1 MFVFYLS
8 STLIHYAMISINNLS
23 FSYRKNKQIFS
34 DLSFKQPTG
43 SISGLFGKNGAG
55 KSTFLKL
62 LVGLLNPQNGTIE
75 VNGFA
80 PFQRIPDFLTDVFF
94 IPDEDIYIPT
104 STINNYITATAPFYK
119 KFDYDKMTRIIK
131 EFEIDGESKIGQLS
145 NGQKKKFLVSFA
157 LATNCSVLIFDEP
170 TNGLDIPSKSLFRKI
185 LAGSIEE
192 NQLVLIS
199 THQVKDIENLIDNI
213 IVLKDGEIVLQKT
226 TAQLNDEFVFETGM
240 TQNND
245 ALYCEAVPGGFK
257 SIHKNEGNSDSDLDI
272 EILFN
277 AIISGKINKN

>member
-1 MFVFYLS
+1 MLS
-8 STLIHYAMISINNLS
+8 IDNLS
-23 FSYRKNKQIFS
+23 FSYRKNKQVFK
-34 DLSFKQPTG
+34 DLSFKQAKG

-62 LVGLLNPQNGTIE
+62 MVGLLNPQSGNVE
-75 VNGFA
+75 VNGFV
-80 PFQRIPDFLTDVFF
+80 PFKRNPDYLTDVFF
-94 IPDEDIYIPT
+94 IPDEDIYIPS
-104 STINNYITATAPFYK
+104 STINKYIKATAPFYK
-119 KFDYDKMTRIIK
+119 KFDYEKIEKIMED
-131 EFEIDGESKIGQLS
+131 FEIEGESKITQLS

-185 LAGSIEE
+185 LAGSIDED
-192 NQLVLIS
+192 QLVLIS

-226 TAQLNDEFVFETGM
+226 TAELISEYVFEMGLHE
-240 TQNND
+240 NKE
-245 ALYCEAVPGGFK
+245 ALYSEAVPGGFK
-257 SIHKNEGNSDSDLDI
+257 SILKNENKLDSDLDI

-277 AIISGKINKN
+277 AVISDKISKN